1 MSRNTQSGL
10 EFENRVSMPKN
21 GVDVSKYKLYQY
33 LQEHN
38 IDWRDI
44 LSKKLLPDE
53 AYYNEETKE
62 FTIYEKKFQA
72 VDGSVDEKPQTCGF
86 KIWEFQKIG
95 KALGAKK
102 TTYTYIFSEW
112 FSKPEYK
119 DMLEY
124 IKTVEGCDYI
134 IIKE

>member
-10 EFENRVSMPKN
+10 EFENKVSMPKS

-62 FTIYEKKFQA
+62 LTIYEKN
-72 VDGSVDEKPQTCGF
+72 
-86 KIWEFQKIG
+86 
-95 KALGAKK
+95 
-102 TTYTYIFSEW
+102 
-112 FSKPEYK
+112 SKP
-119 DMLEY
+119 
-124 IKTVEGCDYI
+124 
-134 IIKE
+134 

>member
-10 EFENRVSMPKN
+10 EFENRVSMPKS

-72 VDGSVDEKPQTCGF
+72 VNGSADEKPQTSGF

-102 TTYTYIFSEW
+102 TTYTYIFNEW